1 MSIVS
6 TSFVLRLISRMADV
20 KDQQV
25 DHEVVWPN
33 ADCVD
38 LSFGKTA
45 IDNHDLRVAQIKGST
60 LNADVFQFQFARDA
74 HSGVAHNGS
83 LFEKDLLLFSGT
95 CPNTNVE
102 NVDRQFHFCNG
113 W

>member
-38 LSFGKTA
+38 QSFGKTA
-45 IDNHDLRVAQIKGST
+45 IDNHDLRVAQINDWCEAECHWLQQDGWRHCE
-60 LNADVFQFQFARDA
+60 LQLCCHHMFVFDF
-74 HSGVAHNGS
+74 
-83 LFEKDLLLFSGT
+83 
-95 CPNTNVE
+95 
-102 NVDRQFHFCNG
+102 
-113 W
+113 